1 MQSYAAWL
9 GNALKARGHQVVLV
23 RPVPLFSRL
32 TKRPGLQKYLGY
44 IDKFLLFPPR
54 LSRLAK
60 TFDLVH
66 VTDHSNSMYLRT
78 VRRRPNLITCH
89 DVLAIRAAHG
99 EFSQQTTGWTGK
111 LLQRWILSGLRT
123 AEHVASVSAKTASD
137 LGKLT
142 GLSAGQIRVIQNP
155 LHSSF
160 GPGAPHPH
168 DLFPGM
174 GLSESDAYFL
184 HVGGN
189 QWYKNRLGVLRI
201 YAQLIM
207 MPEFATAR
215 LVMAGKPWTD
225 AMRDFVHHGRLGD
238 RVIEAVDVSNR
249 QLQSLYC
256 NAIALLFPSLEEG
269 FGWPIVEAQACGCPV
284 ITNGRQPMLEVAG
297 DAAIFIDP
305 DEPAAAAEAIAARLA
320 HRDQLCAAGFRNL
333 DRFDEKAIVDQYIAC
348 YESILATGAVSARLS
363 GVHLE

>member
-1 MQSYAAWL
+1 
-9 GNALKARGHQVVLV
+9 
-23 RPVPLFSRL
+23 
-32 TKRPGLQKYLGY
+32 
-44 IDKFLLFPPR
+44 
-54 LSRLAK
+54 
-60 TFDLVH
+60 
-66 VTDHSNSMYLRT
+66 
-78 VRRRPNLITCH
+78 
-89 DVLAIRAAHG
+89 
-99 EFSQQTTGWTGK
+99 
-111 LLQRWILSGLRT
+111 
-123 AEHVASVSAKTASD
+123 
-137 LGKLT
+137 
-142 GLSAGQIRVIQNP
+142 
-155 LHSSF
+155 
-160 GPGAPHPH
+160 
-168 DLFPGM
+168 M